1 MDNQQKKTIL
11 LVDDEPG
18 WLNAMKAVLQG
29 SNMKVVTAETGEQAL
44 SQLSKKKKP
53 DLILCDVRM
62 PVMNG
67 YDVFLK
73 AKEIPKINKVPFVF
87 MSNFDDFD
95 AKNVAK
101 RLGADDYIAKPISI
115 DEVNGVVG
123 ELISRFAGKR
133 RGIK

>member
-1 MDNQQKKTIL
+1 MNKRNVKTIL

-18 WLNAMKAVLQG
+18 WLSAMKAVLQE
-29 SNMKVVTAETGEQAL
+29 SQLKVVTAESGEQAIT
-44 SQLSKKKKP
+44 QLKKKQP

-73 AKEIPKINKVPFVF
+73 IKEIPKANKVPFVF

-101 RLGADDYIAKPISI
+101 RLGADDYVAKPVGY
-115 DEVNGVVG
+115 DEVHFVIND
-123 ELISRFAGKR
+123 LLQRFSKQKTT
-133 RGIK
+133 IK